1 MKLSEA
7 IEYATNHQ
15 KFLNF
20 LRERKIS
27 SDSANSIM
35 AKITNEAKDA
45 IEHRIYIDFGHTG
58 QSSNDV
64 RIIVDFKKETQDFQ
78 FIQIDHPIRRL

>member
-7 IEYATNHQ
+7 IEYATNHE

-20 LRERKIS
+20 LREKRIS
-27 SDSANSIM
+27 PDSANSIL
-35 AKITNEAKDA
+35 AKITNESRDA
-45 IEHRIYIDFGHTG
+45 IEHRIYIDFGRVG

-64 RIIVDFKKETQDFQ
+64 RIIVDFNKATEDFQ
-78 FIQIDHPIRRL
+78 FIQIDHPIRR